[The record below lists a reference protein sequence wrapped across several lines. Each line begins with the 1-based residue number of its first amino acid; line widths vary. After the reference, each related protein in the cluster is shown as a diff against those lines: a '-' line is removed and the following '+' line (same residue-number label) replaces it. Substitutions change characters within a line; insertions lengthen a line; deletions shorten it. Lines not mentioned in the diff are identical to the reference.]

1 MLGRAGFGEFAIVQS
16 TMVTVAG
23 VVQLATGYT
32 ANKYIAEFHGVDRDR
47 TARIIGFC
55 TIVSVFTATIGLLV
69 MIAGASWLAVHG
81 LNKPQLQWSLMA
93 ASGMVFFFVLNGFQ
107 LGVLAGLESFRQ
119 IARGIAWG
127 AVGMTAACV
136 TGAWLDGAH
145 GAAACL
151 SVGAMLQWLAVR
163 HAMRAEL
170 AAREITPVY
179 HELAREKRIFLH
191 FALPAA
197 LTGFISTPAIWIAN
211 SFLIRQPNGV
221 EEMALFAAANS
232 LRSLVLFLPQLLNR
246 VTTTLLNTERGR
258 GDGAGYR
265 QVFRVNLASSTLI
278 ALAASVGVAVLG
290 PWLLKAFGK
299 TFGGAY
305 PVLLLLLLA
314 AVVEVVFQA
323 VYQLVQSNEKMW
335 HSLLVVVVPRD
346 GAIALLALL
355 FAPKFGVAGLAG
367 SYAIAWCLGLVFVS
381 TLARRTRLLPSAT

>member
-1 MLGRAGFGEFAIVQS
+1 
-16 TMVTVAG
+16 MVTLAG
-23 VVQLATGYT
+23 VAQLATGYT

-55 TIVSVFTATIGLLV
+55 TIVSVFTATIGLLA
-69 MIAGASWLAVHG
+69 MIGGASWLAVHG
-81 LNKPQLQWSLMA
+81 LDKPQLRWSLVA

-119 IARGIAWG
+119 IARGIALG
-127 AVGMTAACV
+127 AVGMTSACL
-136 TGAWLDGAH
+136 TGAWLGGAR

-163 HAMRAEL
+163 QALKSEL
-170 AAREITPVY
+170 AARDITPVY
-179 HELAREKRIFLH
+179 HELAQEKRIFLH

-246 VTTTLLNTERGR
+246 VTTTLLNSERGR
-258 GDGAGYR
+258 GDRAQYR
-265 QVFRVNLASSTLI
+265 EVFRVNLASSALI
-278 ALAASVGVAVLG
+278 ALAACAGVAVLG

-299 TFGGAY
+299 SFGGAY

-314 AVVEVVFQA
+314 AIAEVAFQA

-346 GAIALLALL
+346 GSIAVLAFFL
-355 FAPKFGVAGLAG
+355 APRFGVTGLAE

-381 TLARRTRLLPSAT
+381 ALARHTRLLPNPT